1 MYSEKAG
8 WLVGDSHLVVKKPSR
23 NHGYSWPKAGELYKR
38 WLACCLKGTSHAAV
52 AKPADSVFTA
62 PVPGVMQ
69 FILEVICSHCC
80 RLVCGVDACACTS
93 MWMSAF
99 KYPLIQSD
107 ANTSGQRN
115 RWLCVHPPNTSR
127 NMCTYILIP
136 SCVAEWRNT
145 HAVTRKNIF
154 LLRKSYVMLSFF
166 AFHFLSFLGTNDN
179 RLTQGVIFISYIHYP
194 ITFLHFFLSP
204 ILTHS
209 LSSSIS
215 VSTWWVSSSVPL
227 APSLPPTFCPLCLP
241 LPSSL
246 CSKSNQVISQC
257 RHTHTCTLCH
267 APAEEFA
274 SRLLLH
280 SPLSSTDPHL
290 SPLLL
295 LLLALSLLL
304 LLSSLLWLWV
314 FFVKIN
320 PEKNI
325 CSIHRF
331 ALADEDMQMNYNLH
345 SQSSNLDKPAAAPS
359 STSRC

>member
-166 AFHFLSFLGTNDN
+166 CFSFPLIPRDKWQPFNPRRHFHF
-179 RLTQGVIFISYIHYP
+179 I
-194 ITFLHFFLSP
+194 
-204 ILTHS
+204 HS
-209 LSSSIS
+209 LSHHFPSFFSFPHS
-215 VSTWWVSSSVPL
+215 YSFSFFLYFRQHLVSQL
-227 APSLPPTFCPLCLP
+227 
-241 LPSSL
+241 
-246 CSKSNQVISQC
+246 
-257 RHTHTCTLCH
+257 
-267 APAEEFA
+267 
-274 SRLLLH
+274 
-280 SPLSSTDPHL
+280 
-290 SPLLL
+290 
-295 LLLALSLLL
+295 
-304 LLSSLLWLWV
+304 
-314 FFVKIN
+314 
-320 PEKNI
+320 
-325 CSIHRF
+325 
-331 ALADEDMQMNYNLH
+331 
-345 SQSSNLDKPAAAPS
+345 
-359 STSRC
+359 